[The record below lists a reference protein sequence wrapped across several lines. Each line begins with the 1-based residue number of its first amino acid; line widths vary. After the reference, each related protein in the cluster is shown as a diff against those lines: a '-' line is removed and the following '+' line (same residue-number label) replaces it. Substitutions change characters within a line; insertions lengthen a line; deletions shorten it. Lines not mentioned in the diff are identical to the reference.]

1 MRQIKITTQITNRD
15 SQSIEKYLQE
25 IAKLDLVTPE
35 EEVELARKIRLGDES
50 ALEKMVR
57 SNLRFV
63 VSVAKQYQHQGLPLS
78 DLINDGNVGLIKAA
92 QRFDETKGFKF
103 ISYAVWWIRQAIMQS
118 LLDQSR
124 LVRLPLNKVGNYSKV
139 NRAMLQFEQENEREP
154 TPEEVAEMLDLNVSE
169 ISTLMSEG
177 SKKHMSTDAPLADG
191 EDLTFGDL
199 IEDANEATPDKSL
212 LKESLQT
219 EIRSVLKSLP
229 SREAGIVAYFYGLN
243 GQALSLDEIADKF
256 ELTRERVRQIKE
268 KAIKKMRRGLYSD
281 NLRTYLG

>member
-35 EEVELARKIRLGDES
+35 EEVELARKIRLGDEV

-103 ISYAVWWIRQAIMQS
+103 ISYAVWWIRQSIMQS

-154 TPEEVAEMLDLNVSE
+154 TAEEVAEMLDLNVSE

-177 SKKHMSTDAPLADG
+177 SKKHMSTDAPVADG

-212 LKESLQT
+212 IKESLQT

-243 GQALSLDEIADKF
+243 GQTLSLDEIADKF

>member
-25 IAKLDLVTPE
+25 IAKLDLVTAE
-35 EEVELARKIRLGDES
+35 EEVELARKIKLGDEV

-63 VSVAKQYQHQGLPLS
+63 VSVAKQYQHQGLPLN

-103 ISYAVWWIRQAIMQS
+103 ISYAVWWIRQSIMQS

-154 TPEEVAEMLDLNVSE
+154 TPTEVAEMLDLNVSE
-169 ISTLMSEG
+169 ISALMSEG
-177 SKKHMSTDAPLADG
+177 GKKHMSTDAPVADG

-199 IEDANEATPDKSL
+199 IQDANEATPDKSL
-212 LKESLQT
+212 INESLQT
-219 EIRSVLKSLP
+219 EIRSVLRTLP

-243 GQALSLDEIADKF
+243 GQSLSLDEIADKF